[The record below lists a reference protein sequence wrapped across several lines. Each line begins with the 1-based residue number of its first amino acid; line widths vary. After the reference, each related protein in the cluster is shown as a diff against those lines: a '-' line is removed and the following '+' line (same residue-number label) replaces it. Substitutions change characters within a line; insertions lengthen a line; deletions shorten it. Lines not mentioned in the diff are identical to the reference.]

1 MDIPAFLTAA
11 EAYPP
16 PANAD
21 GTQMRFSYGTAG
33 FRTVGTTL
41 RSTVFRCGALAAIRS
56 RVTGRACGIVI
67 TASHNPEADN
77 GVKLVDCTGGMLPT
91 TWEADAEALANAPDA
106 EAMRAVVQKLLATDE
121 PAENLHPPPPAG
133 LAADPP
139 APHVFLARD
148 TRPTGPELAAA
159 ARAGAAAA
167 GAAVTDLGLSTTP
180 QGHFA
185 VYAAY
190 RGWPRTEADYYAR
203 LARGYATLTRFESHE
218 HNTTRHTHDEER
230 IFVDCANGVGASK
243 FARLVDATR
252 AAGAPLR
259 VALRNDA
266 STNEA
271 GSLNTLNKDVGADY
285 VQKERRFPKHGGFD
299 ELPVGAKCVSVD
311 GDADRL
317 VYFYRDASSDESV
330 RLLDGDKIAALVAT
344 RVGDL
349 ICQIGDDLR
358 RSLRVGVVQTA
369 YANGASTRYI
379 ETALGLETTCVPT
392 GVKHLHPAAEAY
404 DVGVYF
410 EANGHGTAL
419 FSDDALARIAAVA
432 ADETGTTED
441 ARRAAASLLALAETI
456 NPAVGDALS
465 GVLVVEATLFAK
477 RWRLEDWDAMYA
489 DAPSKQV
496 KVRVRDRGVIVT
508 ADAERRAVRPEGM
521 QAAIDA
527 AVAACGEDSAAR
539 AFARPSGTED
549 VVRVYAEGR
558 TRDIADALAREVAKI
573 VHAHAGGLGDE
584 P

>member
-106 EAMRAVVQKLLATDE
+106 EAMRAVIEKLLATDE
-121 PAENLHPPPPAG
+121 PAEKLHPPPPAG

-159 ARAGAAAA
+159 ASAGATAA
-167 GAAVTDLGLSTTP
+167 GAAVTDLGLATTP

-190 RGWPRTEADYYAR
+190 RGWPRTEADYYDR
-203 LARGYATLTRFESHE
+203 LARGYATLCRFESE
-218 HNTTRHTHDEER
+218 ADLNPEQ
-230 IFVDCANGVGASK
+230 IFVDCANGVGAAK
-243 FARLVDATR
+243 LARLVDAAR
-252 AAGAPLR
+252 SAGAPL
-259 VALRNDA
+259 ALSLRNASSDA
-266 STNEA
+266 P
-271 GSLNTLNKDVGADY
+271 GSLNKDVGADY
-285 VQKERRFPKHGGFD
+285 VQKEQNVPKHGGFS
-299 ELPVGAKCVSVD
+299 ELPPGSKCVSID

-317 VYFYRDASSDESV
+317 VYFYADAETKRT

-344 RVGDL
+344 RVGEL
-349 ICQIGDDLR
+349 LGACGDPLR
-358 RSLRVGVVQTA
+358 SELTVGVVQTA

-379 ETALGLETTCVPT
+379 EETLGLKTTCTPT
-392 GVKHLHPAAEAY
+392 GVKHLHPAAEAF

-419 FSDDALARIAAVA
+419 FSDDALLKIAACANDPNGSEVS
-432 ADETGTTED
+432 
-441 ARRAAASLLALAETI
+441 RRAAASLLALAETI

-465 GVLVVEATLFAK
+465 GVLVVESVLRAK
-477 RWRLEDWDAMYA
+477 KWGLADWDATYA
-489 DAPSKQV
+489 DLPSKQV
-496 KVRVRDRGVIVT
+496 KVRVRDRSVIVT
-508 ADAERRAVRPEGM
+508 ADAERRAVAPEGM

-527 AVAACGEDSAAR
+527 IVASFGKDADAR

-558 TRDIADALAREVAKI
+558 TRDIADALALAVARI
-573 VHAHAGGLGDE
+573 VHAHAGGVGDQ